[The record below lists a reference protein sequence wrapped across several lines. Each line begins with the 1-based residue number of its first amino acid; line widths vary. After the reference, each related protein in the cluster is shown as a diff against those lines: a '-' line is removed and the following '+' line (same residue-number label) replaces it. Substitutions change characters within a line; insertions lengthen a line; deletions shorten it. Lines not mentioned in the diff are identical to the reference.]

1 MSDGGPWF
9 RLLDHTGDM
18 AILVRAPSLEGLYD
32 GLTRA
37 FFEVLMDTRTITAS
51 HRVAVGVDDAVD
63 AEDLVV
69 RYLSELLFLHD
80 ARGWVFRGAEVRR
93 VSDTAIEAEALG
105 EPFDPQKHAIDRQ
118 IKAVTHHHLLLSR
131 DRDGW
136 TARCVLDL

>member
-1 MSDGGPWF
+1 MSDGAPWF

-18 AILVRAPSLEGLYD
+18 AILVRASSLEGLYD

-37 FFEVLMDTRTITAS
+37 FFEVLMDTRAIEPAE
-51 HRVAVGVDDAVD
+51 RVAVVVEDAVD

-69 RYLSELLFLHD
+69 RFLSELLFLHD
-80 ARGWVFRGAEVRR
+80 ARGWVFRGAEVRT
-93 VSDTAIEAEALG
+93 VGDTAIEAEALG
-105 EPFDPQKHAIDRQ
+105 EPFDPDRHVIDRQ
-118 IKAVTHHHLLLSR
+118 VKAVTHHHLLLSK

>member
-18 AILVRAPSLEGLYD
+18 AILVRAPDLEGLYD

-37 FFEVLMDTRTITAS
+37 LFEVMMDTTTVETAET
-51 HRVAVGVDDAVD
+51 VAVGVEDAVD

-80 ARGWVFRGAEVRR
+80 ARGWVFRGAKVER
-93 VSDTAIEAEALG
+93 VSDTAIAANALG
-105 EPFDPQKHAIDRQ
+105 EPFDPARHVIDRQ